1 MRTLT
6 IFLATLVL
14 SGLAS
19 SQVTL
24 DYWLWDANQLE
35 PYTRCTADFQAAN
48 PGITVRVTQMGWGDY
63 WTGITTG
70 FVSGTAP
77 DVFTNHLQRYVEF
90 AANEQLVDI
99 QPFVERDG
107 LDLGIY
113 IDGLAEMW
121 TRDGARFGLPK
132 DWDTVAVVF
141 NAEMLAAAGITE
153 EELNAATWNPDD
165 GGTFQNII
173 ARLTLDANGNDGLS
187 SDFDKANVVQY
198 GFTLNDST
206 SGGATGQTQW
216 SHYAYSLGFVFNDGM
231 FATSYYYDDP
241 RLAATLDW
249 VARLMNEY
257 GYAPSFPEVS
267 SLGGNALFTAGQAA
281 LLTDGSWMIGFYDDN
296 SPFDVGFARLPLGPE
311 GRESMFNGLADSIWV
326 GSRHQAEAW
335 SLVRHLAS
343 PDCQRIVGAAGVV
356 FPAVPEAVDLALANF
371 EERGLDVSAFTEQ
384 ALEEGGTFLFPIT
397 DFASEIASIMEN
409 AVASVFLGQ
418 EPAATVLT
426 RANREVNGLF
436 R

>member
-35 PYTRCTADFQAAN
+35 PYTQCAADFQAAN

-113 IDGLAEMW
+113 IDGLAELW

-198 GFTLNDST
+198 GFTLPGSD

-216 SHYAYSLGFVFNDGM
+216 SHYAYSLGFAFNDGM
-231 FATSYYYDDP
+231 FATSYDYDDP

-249 VARLMNEY
+249 VARLINEY
-257 GYAPSFPEVS
+257 GYAPSFAEIS
-267 SLGGNALFTAGQAA
+267 SLGGNALFTAGQTA

-311 GRESMFNGLADSIWV
+311 GRKSMFNGLADSIWV
-326 GSRHQAEAW
+326 GSRHREEAW

-409 AVASVFLGQ
+409 AVASIFLGQ
-418 EPAATVLT
+418 EPAETALT
-426 RANREVNGLF
+426 RANRDVNALF